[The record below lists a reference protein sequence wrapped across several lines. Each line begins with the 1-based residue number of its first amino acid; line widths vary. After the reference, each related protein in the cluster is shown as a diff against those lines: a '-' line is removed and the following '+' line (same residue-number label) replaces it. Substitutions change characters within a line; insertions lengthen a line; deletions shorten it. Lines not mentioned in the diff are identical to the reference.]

1 MIIDEIMALTG
12 RDRHSSSLLAVRYLV
27 KDTSNTYDQVSEMT
41 GIKRGPLF
49 AMWLTADNRMTVKNF
64 LTDYKTVRSHF
75 KSQ

>member
-12 RDRHSSSLLAVRYLV
+12 RDRHMSSLLAVRYLV
-27 KDTSNTYDQVSEMT
+27 KDTSHTYDQVSEIT

-49 AMWLTADNRMTVKNF
+49 ALWLYADDMMTVKNF